1 MVRLPSKTFRE
12 MRTFPHSGRV
22 PRAVI
27 RAAGAGALPGTGTV
41 NRVDAYREAPAE
53 PLAIILTAAH
63 INSIYGGAH
72 NASDRTDS

>member
-27 RAAGAGALPGTGTV
+27 RAAAAGIARPGTGAV
-41 NRVDAYREAPAE
+41 ERVAACREAPVQ

-63 INSIYGGAH
+63 TN
-72 NASDRTDS
+72 